1 MSEPLVSIIIVNRN
15 GIVFI
20 EDCLNSVFNSHYTNF
35 EVILVDNDSKDGSL
49 QAARKAFGQDQR
61 LKILEKNNA
70 NIGPAACRNLG
81 TKIARGEYLVFLDND
96 TNVKADWLAEL
107 IKVFEKDKSI
117 GAGQA
122 KLLKMGTENLY
133 DCAGDY
139 LGPLGFLIERSKGV
153 KDIGQF
159 DFMADILSA
168 KSAASIIRKEL
179 FEKIGGFDEDYFM
192 YLEETDLSWRVWLAG
207 FRVVFVPK
215 AVVYHAFNT
224 GKKDFKRYYS
234 RYVVR
239 YYGCRNYI
247 STLIKNIKIKNL
259 IKLLP
264 LHVSSWLVIAFIFL
278 FKGKFMDFFYITR
291 GIFWNIINLDVL
303 IEKHLA
309 INKNIR
315 RVEDSFIFERV
326 KSKEG
331 INDYLRKVVSYT
343 GMSL

>member
-1 MSEPLVSIIIVNRN
+1 MPEPLVSIIIVNRN
-15 GIVFI
+15 GIAFI
-20 EDCLNSVFNSHYTNF
+20 EECLRSVFNSRYSNF

-49 QAARKAFGQDQR
+49 QAARKAFGQEQR

-70 NIGPAACRNLG
+70 NIGPAACRNFG
-81 TKIARGEYLVFLDND
+81 VKTARGSYLAFLDND
-96 TNVKADWLAEL
+96 TKVEADWLGEL
-107 IKVFEKDKSI
+107 VRVFESDKSI

-122 KLLKMGTENLY
+122 KLLRMGTDNLY

-139 LGPLGFLIERSKGV
+139 LGPLGFLIERSKGA
-153 KDIGQF
+153 KDTGQF
-159 DFMADILSA
+159 DFLADILSA
-168 KSAASIIRKEL
+168 KSAASIIKKEL
-179 FEKIGGFDEDYFM
+179 FERIGGFDEDYFM

-207 FRVVFVPK
+207 FRVVFIPK

-247 STLIKNIKIKNL
+247 STLIKNVKIKNL
-259 IKLLP
+259 VSLLP
-264 LHVSSWLVIAFIFL
+264 LHVFSWLAVAFLFL
-278 FKGKFMDFFYITR
+278 FKGKFLDFIYITR
-291 GIFWNIINLDVL
+291 GVFWNIVNLDIL
-303 IEKHLA
+303 IKKHLA
-309 INKNIR
+309 INRDIR
-315 RVEDSFIFERV
+315 RVDDSFIFERV

-331 INDYLRKVVSYT
+331 LKDYLRKAGSYT